1 MFVID
6 DSGSIKDTN
15 PNGFDIIKEFV
26 VDVSERL
33 DIDLQKSLVGVILFS
48 NTANVMF
55 GVTQHTDKRNLLTA
69 ILNLPYRGG
78 TTDTGAAL
86 NILRTAGQPGG
97 ALNLRNE
104 STHIA
109 VLMTDGVS
117 SYPEDTLIAA
127 RALHESD
134 IYDQVNAIGITDYVN
149 PDELRVIA
157 SSPSFIF
164 NSPSFKA
171 LNILE
176 ETVTQ
181 QLMICVG
188 KLMY

>member
-26 VDVSERL
+26 VDVSRRL

-55 GVTQHTDKRNLLTA
+55 GVTRYIDKRNLLTA
-69 ILNLPYRGG
+69 IYNLPYRGG

-117 SYPEDTLIAA
+117 SCPEDTLIAA
-127 RALHESD
+127 RALHESN
-134 IYDQVNAIGITDYVN
+134 IYDQVYAIGITDYIDPN
-149 PDELRVIA
+149 ELKVIA

-171 LNILE
+171 LAILE

-181 QLMICVG
+181 QLMICNG
-188 KLMY
+188 KLI

>member
-55 GVTQHTDKRNLLTA
+55 GVTRHTDKRNLLTA

-86 NILRTAGQPGG
+86 NILCTAGQPDG

-134 IYDQVNAIGITDYVN
+134 IYDQVYAIGITDYVN
-149 PDELRVIA
+149 PSELRVIA